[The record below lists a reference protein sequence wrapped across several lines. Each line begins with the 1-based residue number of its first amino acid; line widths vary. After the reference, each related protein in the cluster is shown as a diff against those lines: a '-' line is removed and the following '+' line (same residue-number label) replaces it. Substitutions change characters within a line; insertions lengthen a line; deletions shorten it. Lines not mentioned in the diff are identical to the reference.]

1 LNKTK
6 TTLVLGVG
14 LLQQQMNQI
23 NLILIDC
30 KVQSVPA
37 IFVPSFEA
45 ETAISAAKQM
55 QKLTERTQEN

>member
-1 LNKTK
+1 MNKTK

-30 KVQSVPA
+30 KVKSVPA
-37 IFVPSFEA
+37 ILVPSVEA